1 VLSPT
6 DRITAP
12 EFRRR
17 VAAVVRVRQVWV
29 FGSRARGDAEQDADL
44 DVFVEVEDVSPE
56 QRQRISDL
64 AWEVG
69 SARDLVISTT
79 VSTRAHL
86 EEGPIGAS
94 PLVLNVRREGVPV

>member
-1 VLSPT
+1 MLSPT
-6 DRITAP
+6 DRSIAQ
-12 EFRRR
+12 EFRSR
-17 VAAVVRVRQVWV
+17 VAAVVPVRQVWV

-69 SARDLVISTT
+69 FARDLVISTI
-79 VSTRAHL
+79 VSTRAQL
-86 EEGPIGAS
+86 EEGLMGAS
-94 PLVLNVRREGVPV
+94 PLVLNVRREGVQV